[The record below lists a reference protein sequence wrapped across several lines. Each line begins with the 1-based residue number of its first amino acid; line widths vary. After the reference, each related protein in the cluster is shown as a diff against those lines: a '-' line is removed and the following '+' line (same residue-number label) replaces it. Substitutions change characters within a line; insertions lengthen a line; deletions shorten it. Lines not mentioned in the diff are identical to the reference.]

1 MCEYARASR
10 KQRVLLPLVDHLTG
24 RGEIE
29 NRSWAVWQSE
39 PVRAGA
45 RTTSSWRSIA
55 ANAAVA
61 AVAAAAAAAA
71 AWCSVRFRCSGCL
84 VFRRAS
90 ALRSCFIVLS
100 GVLFCRRVVSPPSK
114 QFLRSVSVFFFS
126 RCFVVVVSRF
136 CCGFCLGTGFFFQ
149 GVPSRTKGGARS
161 FFPSLT
167 PVVTSVSRQ
176 HFRLFFFCF
185 LLVAR

>member
-1 MCEYARASR
+1 MSCFVCVCEFARASR

-45 RTTSSWRSIA
+45 RTTSSWRSNA

-61 AVAAAAAAAA
+61 AVAAAAAA

-84 VFRRAS
+84 VFRRA
-90 ALRSCFIVLS
+90 LRSCFIVLS
-100 GVLFCRRVVSPPSK
+100 GVLFFRRVVSPPSK
-114 QFLRSVSVFFFS
+114 QFLRSVSVFFFLVVS
-126 RCFVVVVSRF
+126 LLSSPGSVVV
-136 CCGFCLGTGFFFQ
+136 L
-149 GVPSRTKGGARS
+149 
-161 FFPSLT
+161 SLT
-167 PVVTSVSRQ
+167 PRVRNWLFLSRGPVPCEGEGYVFSLLDAGRSVG
-176 HFRLFFFCF
+176 
-185 LLVAR
+185 